1 MASNTPNLNLLK
13 KDPIVDGNDT
23 FNIQTMLNDN
33 WDKID
38 AAVGNIDIPDSSLD
52 VKGKVQLSSAVD
64 SDAEDMAATPKAVK
78 SAYDVGIAAQVTAN
92 AANSA
97 AAAAQNTANAANS
110 AAAEAQNTAN
120 AANTAAAVAQTTANA
135 AKSAAAAAQTTAN
148 QAFQSG
154 NERKAQMVAALVA
167 KGVPAT
173 TSESWDTLIGKMDT
187 VSQGEMV
194 SFRYI
199 MPYVDY
205 NLRDVS
211 ARREDDYLILA
222 IPSGVS
228 NLTFVTSSVYFT
240 NDTIFSGTQLSTRTS
255 NPNKTGG
262 YLALGLK
269 DHNNMFFQLWSCWDE
284 YNSKDTGDYIYAFVL
299 DFTKMLSSYV
309 IKNEDADM
317 YPGAR
322 ALHSV
327 TVPNGFDT
335 SGEMSLII
343 RSSIDRNFND
353 PTIAITRRATV
364 YGTLMYA

>member
-1 MASNTPNLNLLK
+1 MASNTPNLKLLK

-38 AAVGNIDIPDSSLD
+38 AAVGNIDIPDASLD

-148 QAFQSG
+148 QAFTSG

-173 TSESWDTLIGKMDT
+173 SSESWDTLIGKMDT

-194 SFRYI
+194 SLNCR
-199 MPYVDY
+199 MPRKEVDLLY
-205 NLRDVS
+205 ESKPFIRDEPIVTIPAGVTKLS
-211 ARREDDYLILA
+211 FLSDGITFN
-222 IPSGVS
+222 PSGNNS
-228 NLTFVTSSVYFT
+228 HSWLYSKSS
-240 NDTIFSGTQLSTRTS
+240 SSTRS
-255 NPNKTGG
+255 SG
-262 YLALGLK
+262 ALYVGLK
-269 DHNNMFFQLWSCWDE
+269 DSANNFFSIFGFGDAYYDPLYHYLHAFMIDLTGYIPSFSIRNVAKDHPGAG
-284 YNSKDTGDYIYAFVL
+284 SKDEKIIPENFNY
-299 DFTKMLSSYV
+299 
-309 IKNEDADM
+309 N
-317 YPGAR
+317 
-322 ALHSV
+322 
-327 TVPNGFDT
+327 
-335 SGEMSLII
+335 GEMSLVF
-343 RSSIDRNFND
+343 RSEFRYNFGESFK
-353 PTIAITRRATV
+353 ITREA
-364 YGTLMYA
+364 YFMGTLTYS